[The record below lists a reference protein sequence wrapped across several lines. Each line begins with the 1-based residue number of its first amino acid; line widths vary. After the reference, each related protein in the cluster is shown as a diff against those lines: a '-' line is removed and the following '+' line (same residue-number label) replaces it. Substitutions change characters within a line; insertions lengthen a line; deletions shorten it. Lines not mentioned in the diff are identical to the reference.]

1 MPNNN
6 SNNNNNV
13 LSIVYFS
20 RKSKEL
26 YYSSGMMNTQKLHNI
41 DQICQIFQG
50 EKVGKKPYK

>member
-1 MPNNN
+1 MPNNS

-26 YYSSGMMNTQKLHNI
+26 YYTSGMMNIQKLHNI

-50 EKVGKKPYK
+50 EKVGKNPK